1 MIILAAR
8 YSNYSYYAGLIL
20 IFIFGYTFAKARFI
34 YASLAGWL
42 IVIAYEISAIW
53 ISDTPITIMIN
64 NNFFFISSNII
75 GMLTGYSL
83 ELSSRRDFYMRK
95 LLELEQ
101 DKVIA
106 ANSTLEKRVI
116 DRTRQLTDTNLKL
129 KKEIEVRKRSEK
141 QRSELETQL
150 FQLKKIETIG
160 TLAGGIAHDFNNIL
174 TPIIGYTDMALEEI
188 PEDSTLRF
196 DLEQINNA
204 AVRGKDLV
212 QQILTFSREVNVEKK
227 PVKLDQIV
235 VEVINLIK
243 ASLPHAIE
251 IRKSIDSGIGIIL
264 ADPVHIHQII
274 MNLCTNA
281 IHAMKNRGGIL
292 DIKVD
297 SVLVDQKT
305 TKKINNLKVGI
316 YVRIRL
322 SDTGHGMDRR
332 TKERIFEPFF
342 TSKEVGSGT
351 GLGLSVVH
359 GIVSNYNGAITVES
373 TPGKG
378 TLFTVYLP
386 YNIADPVSEIKS
398 LDHLPRGKEHILFV
412 DDELDI
418 TFVGKKMLENLGY
431 KVTTKT
437 NSSEAF
443 EEFKR
448 NPGKYSLLVTD
459 QTMPKMLGTELARKM
474 RKINPDLKVIIITG
488 YIDKLSDETKS
499 KTGSYEMILK
509 PIKLSEFSKVIR
521 KVLDEN

>member
-1 MIILAAR
+1 
-8 YSNYSYYAGLIL
+8 
-20 IFIFGYTFAKARFI
+20 
-34 YASLAGWL
+34 
-42 IVIAYEISAIW
+42 
-53 ISDTPITIMIN
+53 
-64 NNFFFISSNII
+64 
-75 GMLTGYSL
+75 
-83 ELSSRRDFYMRK
+83 
-95 LLELEQ
+95 
-101 DKVIA
+101 
-106 ANSTLEKRVI
+106 
-116 DRTRQLTDTNLKL
+116 
-129 KKEIEVRKRSEK
+129 
-141 QRSELETQL
+141 
-150 FQLKKIETIG
+150 
-160 TLAGGIAHDFNNIL
+160 
-174 TPIIGYTDMALEEI
+174 
-188 PEDSTLRF
+188 
-196 DLEQINNA
+196 
-204 AVRGKDLV
+204 
-212 QQILTFSREVNVEKK
+212 
-227 PVKLDQIV
+227 V

-243 ASLPHAIE
+243 ASLPRSIE

-281 IHAMKNRGGIL
+281 IHAMKNRGGVL

-305 TKKINNLKVGI
+305 TEKINNLKVGI

-322 SDTGHGMDRR
+322 SDTGHGMDKR
-332 TKERIFEPFF
+332 TRERIFEPFF

-378 TLFTVYLP
+378 TSFTVFLP
-386 YNIADPVSEIKS
+386 HNISDPVNEIKS
-398 LDHLPRGKEHILFV
+398 LDQLPRGAEHILFV
-412 DDELDI
+412 DDEMDI
-418 TFVGKKMLENLGY
+418 TFMGKKMLENLGY

-443 EEFKR
+443 AEFKR

-459 QTMPKMLGTELARKM
+459 QTMPKMLGTELAGKM

-488 YIDKLSDETKS
+488 YIDKLSDVAKS

-509 PIKLSEFSKVIR
+509 PIKLSEFSRVIR